1 MLFNPAET
9 KVLIVG
15 GGTMGAD
22 VALVCARGGCAT
34 QVFEASAER
43 RAALPNYFET
53 KLQEIGYPN
62 RLHLLSVVDSLNH
75 FD

>member
-34 QVFEASAER
+34 QVFEA
-43 RAALPNYFET
+43 
-53 KLQEIGYPN
+53 
-62 RLHLLSVVDSLNH
+62 LSLIH
-75 FD
+75 I